1 MESPGS
7 HAATC
12 GLRAQ
17 ATYLTKLL
25 VTGMI
30 LFAESIRF
38 ILVDL
43 SVRSWH
49 SREENLIAAQ
59 DKSLN

>member
-12 GLRAQ
+12 GLREP
-17 ATYLTKLL
+17 TCLMRLL
-25 VTGMI
+25 VTGMTAPVG
-30 LFAESIRF
+30 LFQD

-49 SREENLIAAQ
+49 SREQNLIAAQ